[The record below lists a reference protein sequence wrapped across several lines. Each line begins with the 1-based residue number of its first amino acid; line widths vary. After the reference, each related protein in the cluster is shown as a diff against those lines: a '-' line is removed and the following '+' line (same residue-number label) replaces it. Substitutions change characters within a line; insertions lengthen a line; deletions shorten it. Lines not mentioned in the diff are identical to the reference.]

1 MDPQCFEG
9 VSDDM
14 LITENDVRKKYD
26 ETDGLKEYFVP
37 RDVLITPAAR
47 EFLLDRRVK
56 VVYEKKGS
64 SDTGEPSR
72 GFYDLNGRKYFQ
84 KPEHLTHL
92 KGNILV
98 PKDHPRIVLR
108 GRLDS
113 LQSKIIETQILV
125 EKLGKEKLSEQLQKI
140 LLFVRNLVRAEV
152 MDEKVKEQK
161 IAGMSFDDIH
171 SRSHD
176 PMKYYGFPHLMIERE
191 MGEIAVALN
200 TLRSETREVEI
211 AAYKAFSLNNGNIS
225 RLDII
230 TSLNR
235 LNSCFYIM
243 IFENMP
249 AEYKPRPS
257 GI

>member
-1 MDPQCFEG
+1 
-9 VSDDM
+9 M
-14 LITENDVRKKYD
+14 LITEADVRRNYD
-26 ETDGLKEYFVP
+26 ENNGLKEYFVP
-37 RDVLITPAAR
+37 RHALITPAAR
-47 EFLLDRRVK
+47 EFLLDRKVK
-56 VVYEKKGS
+56 VIHENNESTDMKKS
-64 SDTGEPSR
+64 SKD
-72 GFYDLNGRKYFQ
+72 FYDLKGRKYSQ

-113 LQSKIIETQILV
+113 LQSKIIETQILA
-125 EKLGKEKLSEQLQKI
+125 EKHEKEKLLGELQKI
-140 LLFVRNLVRAEV
+140 LLFVRSLVRAEV
-152 MDEKVKEQK
+152 MDEKIKDQQ
-161 IAGMSFDDIH
+161 IADMSFDDIH
-171 SRSHD
+171 NRSHD

-211 AAYKAFSLNNGNIS
+211 AAFKAFSLNNGDVS
-225 RLDII
+225 RPDII

-243 IFENMP
+243 IFENIP
-249 AEYKPRPS
+249 ADYKPRPS

>member
-1 MDPQCFEG
+1 
-9 VSDDM
+9 M
-14 LITENDVRKKYD
+14 LITENDVRKTYD
-26 ETDGLKEYFVP
+26 ENDGLKEYFVP
-37 RDVLITPAAR
+37 QDALITPAAR
-47 EFLLDRRVK
+47 EFLLDRKVK
-56 VVYEKKGS
+56 VIHEKKGS
-64 SDTGEPSR
+64 KGTAEATR
-72 GFYDLNGRKYFQ
+72 GFYDLNGRKYAR

-113 LQSKIIETQILV
+113 LQSKIIETQILA
-125 EKLGKEKLSEQLQKI
+125 EKHGKEKLSEELQKM
-140 LLFVRNLVRAEV
+140 LLFVRGLVRAEV
-152 MDEKVKEQK
+152 MDEKVKDQE
-161 IAGMSFDDIH
+161 IAGMSFDEIH
-171 SRSHD
+171 DRSHD
-176 PMKYYGFPHLMIERE
+176 PMKYYGYPHLMIDRD

-211 AAYKAFSLNNGNIS
+211 AAFKAFSLNNGNVS
-225 RLDII
+225 RSDII

-249 AEYKPRPS
+249 ADYKPRPS

>member
-1 MDPQCFEG
+1 
-9 VSDDM
+9 M
-14 LITENDVRKKYD
+14 LITENDVRKNYD
-26 ETDGLKEYFVP
+26 ETDRLKEYLVP
-37 RDVLITPAAR
+37 RDALITPAAR
-47 EFLLDRRVK
+47 EFLLDRRIK
-56 VVYEKKGS
+56 VIYEKMGS
-64 SDTGEPSR
+64 TDAQHASG
-72 GFYDLNGRKYFQ
+72 GFYDLKGRKYSQ

-92 KGNILV
+92 KGSILV

-113 LQSKIIETQILV
+113 LQSKIIETQILA
-125 EKLGKEKLSEQLQKI
+125 EKHGKEKLLEELQKI
-140 LLFVRNLVRAEV
+140 LLFVRSLVRAEV
-152 MDEKVKEQK
+152 MDEKIKDQQ

-171 SRSHD
+171 NRSHD

-211 AAYKAFSLNNGNIS
+211 AAFKAFSLNDGNVS

-235 LNSCFYIM
+235 LNSFFYIM
-243 IFENMP
+243 IFENIP
-249 AEYKPRPS
+249 ADYKPRPS